1 MTLPRTWFALTLT
14 VRLVEPLAGTVTLAG
29 NEILASPAEVVPAP
43 QMVPSAPAA
52 GVNLRACR
60 LNDAELALA
69 FVSLRL
75 TLVGVLI
82 DPLTLPKLAATG
94 AKATVA
100 TAELDRF
107 SRPPPCWV
115 GPTPSLPFDAFLMTR
130 SAVLTR
136 ADFTRAG
143 DQVGWRASSTAA
155 DPAMCGVA
163 MDVPLK
169 NAQASAL
176 HGLAEHGMELRTLTP
191 TDVRSG
197 LTARSTFVGPWL
209 LKPARISAFGV
220 MNSLKDASADAVVA
234 PEARSAAPCTMPI
247 MTAGGHARAPIG
259 GRVEQVVAAA
269 GEWREVTHGRADGRP
284 TAGRIGQRLPDEVL
298 VRAGAGGDD
307 VPGAARRL
315 DRLRAGARVSGR
327 DRHDDTGVHGVV
339 EAHGQQVCVAVVAA
353 AERQVQDIHAVEHGR
368 VHGVEDVL
376 AAGVGDVAREDV
388 VVAQPGAGRD
398 ARHVVDRD
406 ALDRGDLA
414 GYTGHG
420 AGDVGAVFLGCAGV
434 EAADGRLVV
443 EHLGDDDLGRGV
455 LAVRVDH
462 VSRAV
467 SRVALREARR
477 GGEARGIEERMA
489 GVDAGIDDSD
499 LDAPTGIGA
508 PTGRC
513 PGGGGVDDLVA
524 LAHRRVVQRVVLEPC
539 HVAVVA
545 EPADRRAV
553 ELDGDAVEGRVEVG
567 RDSRGGHVRP
577 QPGCEGRML
586 RPQEAEVFLGGGAAG
601 VLLAAAGP
609 RPGVPGEVAV
619 IDGQRLLPQHD
630 DGRAC
635 VQGGAPG
642 RLVRVRRRRAGLGD
656 RHCQEQQSGGK
667 DRGQAS
673 VHRALPSAQVHPH
686 RWRRRPS

>member
-234 PEARSAAPCTMPI
+234 PEARSAAPSTMPI
-247 MTAGGHARAPIG
+247 MTAGRLSPPSPSLAMAVGSPATLFTTSTPTAP
-259 GRVEQVVAAA
+259 AAA
-269 GEWREVTHGRADGRP
+269 LRTFVLKVQTPRLMIASLP
-284 TAGRIGQRLPDEVL
+284 AAPAGTL
-298 VRAGAGGDD
+298 VH
-307 VPGAARRL
+307 PL
-315 DRLRAGARVSGR
+315 
-327 DRHDDTGVHGVV
+327 
-339 EAHGQQVCVAVVAA
+339 E
-353 AERQVQDIHAVEHGR
+353 
-368 VHGVEDVL
+368 
-376 AAGVGDVAREDV
+376 
-388 VVAQPGAGRD
+388 
-398 ARHVVDRD
+398 
-406 ALDRGDLA
+406 
-414 GYTGHG
+414 
-420 AGDVGAVFLGCAGV
+420 
-434 EAADGRLVV
+434 
-443 EHLGDDDLGRGV
+443 
-455 LAVRVDH
+455 
-462 VSRAV
+462 AV
-467 SRVALREARR
+467 SN
-477 GGEARGIEERMA
+477 
-489 GVDAGIDDSD
+489 
-499 LDAPTGIGA
+499 
-508 PTGRC
+508 
-513 PGGGGVDDLVA
+513 
-524 LAHRRVVQRVVLEPC
+524 
-539 HVAVVA
+539 
-545 EPADRRAV
+545 
-553 ELDGDAVEGRVEVG
+553 
-567 RDSRGGHVRP
+567 
-577 QPGCEGRML
+577 
-586 RPQEAEVFLGGGAAG
+586 
-601 VLLAAAGP
+601 
-609 RPGVPGEVAV
+609 
-619 IDGQRLLPQHD
+619 RL
-630 DGRAC
+630 
-635 VQGGAPG
+635 
-642 RLVRVRRRRAGLGD
+642 
-656 RHCQEQQSGGK
+656 
-667 DRGQAS
+667 
-673 VHRALPSAQVHPH
+673 
-686 RWRRRPS
+686 